1 MALLPRPDTRRLG
14 VVDIGSNT
22 VRMVV
27 YDAPDGMPIP
37 MFNEKAQC
45 ELGRHL
51 AETGRLNPEGVKMAQ
66 ITLARFVGL
75 AEAMGL
81 AELDFVATAAV
92 RDADDGHDFVHA
104 VEHELGITVN
114 VVSGEEEA
122 RLAAQGVL
130 HGLPHADGLLG
141 DLGGGSLDLVV
152 LNNGEYGEQASLPS
166 GHLRLSEMA
175 GGNLKLAL
183 KEMDRELATLP
194 WIADAKG
201 RTFFAVGGSWRNIGR
216 VLIESTDYPLHVIDN
231 FVVPRKQAVAT
242 LRAMVA
248 MDPVQLETLSGAS
261 RRRSATLPF
270 AAVAMLR
277 VLEKARPRSVQFSGF
292 GMREGQMLKSLDGD
306 RRRSDPL
313 ISGCTALWQRTG
325 RFSMRGEEMLDWS
338 RPLFPEE
345 TRAERRLRLAACL
358 LSDLGWVEHPDY
370 RARHAFHRI
379 LRIPFAGMT
388 HSDRV
393 FLAIALIVRYDGTT
407 SDELVTPVLP
417 LVNPFQVERATG
429 IGLALRLAHTISGSA
444 PGILARTSLAREA
457 GRLVL
462 NLPDD
467 RIFVGEA
474 IERRFRDLARHLGLE
489 AAVVTGEADGGAAA

>member
-1 MALLPRPDTRRLG
+1 MMNLEHRPDARRLG

-45 ELGRHL
+45 KLGRSL

-75 AEAMGL
+75 AKAMGL

-92 RDADDGHDFVHA
+92 RDADDGPDFVRQ
-104 VEHELGITVN
+104 VEHDLEVTIN
-114 VVSGEEEA
+114 VISGDEEA

-130 HGLPHADGLLG
+130 HGQPHADGLLG
-141 DLGGGSLDLVV
+141 DMGGGSLDLVA
-152 LNNGEYGEQASLPS
+152 LNNGEYGEHASLPT

-175 GGNLKLAL
+175 GGNLKRAIKVMD
-183 KEMDRELATLP
+183 KEIEDLP
-194 WIADAKG
+194 WVEECKG
-201 RTFFAVGGSWRNIGR
+201 RTFFAVGGSWRNIAR

-231 FVVPRKQAVAT
+231 FVVPRKQAVT
-242 LRAMVA
+242 LLREIIEMSW
-248 MDPVQLETLSGAS
+248 DKLEQLSGAS

-277 VLEKARPRSVQFSGF
+277 VLETARPRNVQFSGF
-292 GMREGQMLKSLDGD
+292 GMREGQMLKSLDGE
-306 RRRSDPL
+306 RRRVDPL
-313 ISGCTALWQRTG
+313 LAGCSALWSRTG
-325 RFSMRGEEMLDWS
+325 RFSIRGEEMLDWT

-345 TRAERRLRLAACL
+345 TRAERRLRRAACL

-393 FLAIALIVRYDGTT
+393 FLALALNVRYDGEAD
-407 SDELVTPVLP
+407 DELVTPVLA
-417 LVNPFQVERATG
+417 LLNPFQVERATA

-444 PGILARTSLAREA
+444 PRVLSRTSLSLEP
-457 GRLVL
+457 GRLTL
-462 NLPDD
+462 HLPQDK
-467 RIFVGEA
+467 IFVGEA
-474 IERRFRDLARHLGLE
+474 IDRRFRALTRHLGLDAE
-489 AAVVTGEADGGAAA
+489 VDETLV

>member
-1 MALLPRPDTRRLG
+1 MNLEHRPDARRLG

-45 ELGRHL
+45 KLGRSL

-75 AEAMGL
+75 AKAMGL

-92 RDADDGHDFVHA
+92 RDADDGPDFVRQ
-104 VEHELGITVN
+104 VEHDLEVTIN
-114 VVSGEEEA
+114 VISGDEEA

-130 HGLPHADGLLG
+130 HGQPHADGLLG
-141 DLGGGSLDLVV
+141 DMGGGSLDLVA
-152 LNNGEYGEQASLPS
+152 LNNGEYGEHASLPT

-175 GGNLKLAL
+175 GGNLKRAIKVMD
-183 KEMDRELATLP
+183 KEIEDLP
-194 WIADAKG
+194 WVEECKG
-201 RTFFAVGGSWRNIGR
+201 RTFFAVGGSWRNIAR

-231 FVVPRKQAVAT
+231 FVVPRKQAVT
-242 LRAMVA
+242 LLREIIEMSW
-248 MDPVQLETLSGAS
+248 DKLEQLSGAS

-277 VLEKARPRSVQFSGF
+277 VLETARPRNVQFSGF
-292 GMREGQMLKSLDGD
+292 GMREGQMLKSLDGE
-306 RRRSDPL
+306 RRRVDPL
-313 ISGCTALWQRTG
+313 LAGCSALWSRTG
-325 RFSMRGEEMLDWS
+325 RFSIRGEEMLDWT

-345 TRAERRLRLAACL
+345 TRAERRLRRAACL

-393 FLAIALIVRYDGTT
+393 FLALALNVRYDGEAD
-407 SDELVTPVLP
+407 DELVTPVLA
-417 LVNPFQVERATG
+417 LLNPFQVERATA

-444 PGILARTSLAREA
+444 PRVLSRTSLSLEP
-457 GRLVL
+457 GRLTL
-462 NLPDD
+462 HLPQDK
-467 RIFVGEA
+467 IFVGEA
-474 IERRFRDLARHLGLE
+474 IDRRFRALTRHLGLDAE
-489 AAVVTGEADGGAAA
+489 VDETLV